1 MEKRN
6 LTEFEEIVIRLCH
19 HDFEGLELDIA
30 AAKLC
35 VGSDTVKEALKSAQ
49 KKAPQLFP
57 ILSKQQQFILAGWKS
72 GASHEDIAEV
82 LGVEVRSLER
92 DITFLREHGH
102 IYDKPKEIP
111 YAPHM
116 DDQIREKF

>member
-1 MEKRN
+1 MKRN
-6 LTEFEEIVIRLCH
+6 LTEQEEQAIRLVH
-19 HDFEGLELDIA
+19 HDFGGLTIEEA
-30 AAKLC
+30 A
-35 VGSDTVKEALKSAQ
+35 TVMCLPCRFVKYLLESAQ
-49 KKAPQLFP
+49 KKTPQLFP
-57 ILSKQQQFILAGWKS
+57 ILNARQQFILAGWKS

-82 LGVEVRSLER
+82 LGVEVRALER

-116 DDQIREKF
+116 DDQIWEKF